1 MKATDFLPSTVGW
14 CGITLMLLGALA
26 FAARVLRERQR
37 RIVELEA
44 RLLKSLDHASDT
56 RERWANYNKEANEG
70 WGRAL
75 DGFKQACD
83 ELIKP
88 KWTYVSIRLH
98 GAAPVR
104 TFKRSDGTRVIDF
117 GSSVVEVSKA
127 EVVETIP
134 AEAVAIV
141 QAEEA
146 AALVKTN

>member
-1 MKATDFLPSTVGW
+1 MTVTDFLPSTVGW

-26 FAARVLRERQR
+26 FATSVLRERKR
-37 RIVELEA
+37 RIAELEE

-56 RERWANYNKEANEG
+56 RERWATYNREANEG
-70 WGRAL
+70 WGRTL

-88 KWTYVSIRLH
+88 KWTYVSIRLY

-104 TFKRSDGTRVIDF
+104 TFKRNDGTRVIDF
-117 GSSVVEVSKA
+117 GTSVVEVAKA
-127 EVVETIP
+127 EVVESIP
-134 AEAVAIV
+134 PEAVAIV

-146 AALVKTN
+146 ASAAKTN